1 MLLRWMR
8 ARFPSHLIP
17 EETVNAVRNN
27 SAWDA
32 HNRVTEVFLNL
43 ARIQHGQ
50 GTLDPEV
57 QIGLGV
63 LFYTNSEF
71 DRAKDCFESAL
82 SVRPRVRDPSE
93 NIYIRGFLIFTRTG
107 LPVMEQVRVFVIEW
121 KQTRGGAWC
130 LPRGSRSSSY
140 LYSCHL

>member
-1 MLLRWMR
+1 M
-8 ARFPSHLIP
+8 
-17 EETVNAVRNN
+17 NAVRNN

-50 GTLDPEV
+50 GMLDPEV

-82 SVRPRVRDPSE
+82 TVRPRVRDHQKMFISE
-93 NIYIRGFLIFTRTG
+93 
-107 LPVMEQVRVFVIEW
+107 VF
-121 KQTRGGAWC
+121 
-130 LPRGSRSSSY
+130 
-140 LYSCHL
+140 